1 MDKLG
6 RIRQPVETELH
17 EYVRLFDEALRHE
30 DDLLGRAL
38 KYVGARKGKM
48 MRPILVLLVAK
59 ELGPVVGE
67 ASLRSAVTLELLHT
81 ASLVHDDVVDESDER
96 RGQASVNAVFG
107 NKVAVLVGDYLLSEA
122 LDQAARTGDLAIVRT
137 IARLGATLSEG
148 EVFQLSNIR
157 EQQATEEA
165 YFRIIRSKTAALFA
179 SCTRIAAISAGG
191 SDDFTRVATR
201 FGEIV
206 GECFQIRDDI
216 FDYFDDDAIGKP
228 TGNDLREGKLTLPL
242 LYALGQEGGEV
253 MDGEVRRVK
262 DGTASDD
269 DIARLIDFAKRCGG
283 IAYAESVMMRLREE
297 GTALLGGFR
306 NEEVRATLAAYLD
319 FVIER
324 NI

>member
-17 EYVRLFDEALRHE
+17 EYVSLFDEALRHE

-157 EQQATEEA
+157 EQRATEEA

-179 SCTRIAAISAGG
+179 ACTRIAAISAGG
-191 SDDFTRVATR
+191 DEEFTRQATR

-216 FDYFDDDAIGKP
+216 FDYYDDAAIGKP

-242 LYALGQEGGEV
+242 LYALGQEGGEA
-253 MDGEVRRVK
+253 MDDEVRRVK
-262 DGTASDD
+262 EGTAGDD
-269 DIARLIDFAKRCGG
+269 DIARLIDFAKRRGG

-297 GTALLGGFR
+297 GTALLGNFK
-306 NEEVRATLAAYLD
+306 NDEVRATLAAYLD
-319 FVIER
+319 FVIAR